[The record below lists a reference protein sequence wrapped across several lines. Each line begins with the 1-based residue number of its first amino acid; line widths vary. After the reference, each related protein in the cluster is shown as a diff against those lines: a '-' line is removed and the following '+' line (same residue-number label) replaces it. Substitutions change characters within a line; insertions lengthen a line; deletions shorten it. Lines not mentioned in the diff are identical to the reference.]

1 MLATICY
8 ALIGMTFSR
17 QNKDLEARF
26 IEIDEHSEH
35 QRLDNFL
42 LRELK
47 KVPKS
52 YIYRIVRSG
61 EVRVNKGRKRANYRL
76 QRGDS
81 VRIPPVRDVA
91 VPKPVR
97 TGKLD
102 WLLGCILYEDDHIL
116 AINKPTGMAVH
127 GGSGLDFGI
136 IEAMRKL
143 RPELRFLELVHRL
156 DRDTSGVLLLA
167 KKRSA
172 LRTLHEAMRGSG
184 FNKHYTALLCGQLEH
199 KVEDITAPLKK
210 ITRGGERMVVVDQ
223 EGKPSRSYI
232 TCKQRFPARVGLT
245 QGATLVD
252 IRLFTG
258 RTHQA
263 RAHATSIG
271 HAIAGDSRYGNKE
284 FNDQMM
290 SLGLN
295 RLFLHASWL
304 QFSHPDTGS
313 RIEIKS
319 PLPDDLQNVL
329 QQLKNDQAI

>member
-1 MLATICY
+1 
-8 ALIGMTFSR
+8 MTFSR
-17 QNKDLEARF
+17 QNKDLGPRF
-26 IEIDEHSEH
+26 IEIDEHSED

-61 EVRVNKGRKRANYRL
+61 EVRVNKGRKRVDYRL

-81 VRIPPVRDVA
+81 VRIPPMRDVA
-91 VPKPVR
+91 VPKPIKS
-97 TGKLD
+97 GNLD
-102 WLLGCILYEDDHIL
+102 WLRECVLHEDDHIL
-116 AINKPTGMAVH
+116 ALNKPSGMAVH

-172 LRTLHEAMRGSG
+172 LRALHESMRGNG
-184 FNKHYTALLCGQLEH
+184 FNKHYSALLSGQLEH
-199 KVEDITAPLKK
+199 KVEDVVAPLKK
-210 ITRGGERMVVVDQ
+210 ITRGGERMVVVNE
-223 EGKPSRSYI
+223 EGKESRSFFTRKVAYPP
-232 TCKQRFPARVGLT
+232 RAELES
-245 QGATLVD
+245 GATFVD

-263 RAHATSIG
+263 RAHAASIG
-271 HAIAGDSRYGNKE
+271 HAIAGDTRYGDKH
-284 FNDQMM
+284 FNDQMK

-313 RIEIKS
+313 QIRIES
-319 PLPDDLQNVL
+319 PLPGELENVL
-329 QQLKNDQAI
+329 QQLNHEQEI

>member
-1 MLATICY
+1 
-8 ALIGMTFSR
+8 MTFSR

-91 VPKPVR
+91 ISTPVKS
-97 TGKLD
+97 GNLD
-102 WLLGCILYEDDHIL
+102 WLLRCVLHEDDHIL
-116 AINKPTGMAVH
+116 AINKPSGMAVH

-172 LRTLHEAMRGSG
+172 LRTLHESMRGNG
-184 FNKHYTALLCGQLEH
+184 FNKHYTALLSGQLEH
-199 KVEDITAPLKK
+199 KIEDITAPLKK
-210 ITRGGERMVVVDQ
+210 ITRGGERMVIVDEQ
-223 EGKPSRSYI
+223 GKPSRSYL
-232 TCKQRFPARVGLT
+232 TRKQVFPASTRLSG
-245 QGATLVD
+245 GATLVD

-263 RAHATSIG
+263 RAHAASIG
-271 HAIAGDSRYGNKE
+271 HAVAGDTRYGDKA
-284 FNDQMM
+284 FNDQMK

-304 QFSHPDTGS
+304 QFSHPESGS
-313 RIEIKS
+313 QVKLES
-319 PLPDDLQNVL
+319 PLPDDLRNVL
-329 QQLKNDQAI
+329 KQLNDEQAV

>member
-1 MLATICY
+1 MLPTICY
-8 ALIGMTFSR
+8 ALIGMTFSHE
-17 QNKDLEARF
+17 NKDLDARF

-61 EVRVNKGRKRANYRL
+61 EVRVNKGRKRVSYRL

-81 VRIPPVRDVA
+81 VRIPPVRNVA
-91 VPKPVR
+91 GTRPVKA
-97 TGKLD
+97 GNLD
-102 WLLGCILYEDDHIL
+102 WLRDRVLHEDDHL
-116 AINKPTGMAVH
+116 LVLDKPSGMAVH

-172 LRTLHEAMRGSG
+172 LRSLHESMRNQK
-184 FNKHYTALLCGQLEH
+184 FNKHYTALLFGRLEH
-199 KVEDITAPLKK
+199 KVEDVTAPLRK
-210 ITRGGERMVVVDQ
+210 ITRGGERMVTVDDA
-223 EGKPSRSYI
+223 GKECRSYF
-232 TCKQRFPARVGLT
+232 TRKTLFPASSELDA
-245 QGATLVD
+245 GATLVD

-263 RAHATSIG
+263 RAHAACIG
-271 HAIAGDSRYGNKE
+271 HAMAGDTRDGVKQ
-284 FNDQMM
+284 FNDQMKTQ
-290 SLGLN
+290 GLT

-304 QFSHPDTGS
+304 QFPHPDTGVLS
-313 RIEIKS
+313 RFDS
-319 PLPDDLQNVL
+319 TLPAELQSVL
-329 QQLKNDQAI
+329 TRLEQ

>member
-1 MLATICY
+1 
-8 ALIGMTFSR
+8 MTFSR

-26 IEIDEHSEH
+26 IEIDEHSED

-61 EVRVNKGRKRANYRL
+61 EVRVNKGRKRADYRL
-76 QRGDS
+76 QVGDS
-81 VRIPPVRDVA
+81 VRIPPMRDVA
-91 VPKPVR
+91 VPKPVKS
-97 TGKLD
+97 GNLD
-102 WLLGCILYEDDHIL
+102 WLRECVLYEDDHIL
-116 AINKPTGMAVH
+116 ALDKPTGMAVH

-172 LRTLHEAMRGSG
+172 LRVLHESMRGTG
-184 FNKHYTALLCGQLEH
+184 FNKHYTALLTGILEH
-199 KVEDITAPLKK
+199 KAEDVVAPLKK
-210 ITRGGERMVVVDQ
+210 ITRGGERLVIVNE
-223 EGKPSRSYI
+223 EGKPSRSYF
-232 TCKQRFPARVGLT
+232 TRMESFASRPGLDS
-245 QGATLVD
+245 GATLAD

-263 RAHATSIG
+263 RAHAASIG
-271 HAIAGDSRYGNKE
+271 HAIAGDTRYGDKH
-284 FNDQMM
+284 FNDQMKA
-290 SLGLN
+290 LGLN

-304 QFSHPDTGS
+304 QFSHPETGS
-313 RIEIKS
+313 QIKIES
-319 PLPDDLQNVL
+319 PLPGELETVL
-329 QQLKNDQAI
+329 KRLKDEKAI

>member
-1 MLATICY
+1 
-8 ALIGMTFSR
+8 MTFSR

-61 EVRVNKGRKRANYRL
+61 EVRVNKGRKRAGYRL
-76 QRGDS
+76 QLGDS
-81 VRIPPVRDVA
+81 VRIPPIRDVA
-91 VPKPVR
+91 TPRPVKA
-97 TGKLD
+97 GNLD
-102 WLLGCILYEDDHIL
+102 WLLECILYEDDSFMAL
-116 AINKPTGMAVH
+116 NKPSGMAVH

-172 LRTLHEAMRGSG
+172 LRALHESLRGNE
-184 FNKHYTALLCGQLEH
+184 FNKHYTALLYGELEH
-199 KVEDITAPLKK
+199 KVEDVNAPLKK
-210 ITRGGERMVVVDQ
+210 ITRGGERVVTVDE

-232 TCKQRFPARVGLT
+232 TRKQVFPASTGLNV
-245 QGATLVD
+245 GATLVD

-263 RAHATSIG
+263 RAHAASIG
-271 HAIAGDSRYGNKE
+271 HAIAGDTRYGDKD
-284 FNDQMM
+284 FNDRMK
-290 SLGLN
+290 SLGLS

-304 QFSHPDTGS
+304 QFPHPDTES
-313 RIEIKS
+313 QIKIES
-319 PLPDDLQNVL
+319 PLPHELQNVL
-329 QQLKNDQAI
+329 QHINNEQRI

>member
-1 MLATICY
+1 
-8 ALIGMTFSR
+8 MTFSR

-61 EVRVNKGRKRANYRL
+61 EVRVNKGRKRAGYRL
-76 QRGDS
+76 QLGDS
-81 VRIPPVRDVA
+81 VRIPPIRDVA
-91 VPKPVR
+91 VPRPVKA
-97 TGKLD
+97 GNLD
-102 WLLGCILYEDDHIL
+102 WLLGCVLYEDDSFIAL
-116 AINKPTGMAVH
+116 NKPSGMAVH

-172 LRTLHEAMRGSG
+172 LRALHESLRGHA
-184 FNKHYTALLCGQLEH
+184 FNKHYTALLYGELEH
-199 KVEDITAPLKK
+199 KVEDVIAPLRK
-210 ITRGGERMVVVDQ
+210 ITRGGERMVTVDE

-232 TCKQRFPARVGLT
+232 TRKQVFPASAKLT
-245 QGATLVD
+245 GGATLVD

-263 RAHATSIG
+263 RAHAASIG
-271 HAIAGDSRYGNKE
+271 HAIAGDGRYGDKH
-284 FNDQMM
+284 FNDQMK

-304 QFSHPDTGS
+304 QFPHPDTES
-313 RIEIKS
+313 QIKIES

-329 QQLKNDQAI
+329 QYLKNEQAI

>member
-1 MLATICY
+1 
-8 ALIGMTFSR
+8 MTFSR

-61 EVRVNKGRKRANYRL
+61 EVRVNKGRKRADYRL
-76 QRGDS
+76 QVGDS

-91 VPKPVR
+91 VPRQV
-97 TGKLD
+97 TSGNLD

-116 AINKPTGMAVH
+116 AINKPSGMAVH

-172 LRTLHEAMRGSG
+172 LRTLHEAMRGNG
-184 FNKHYTALLCGQLEH
+184 FNKHYTALLSGQLQH

-210 ITRGGERMVVVDQ
+210 ITRGGERIVIVDEQ
-223 EGKPSRSYI
+223 GRPSRSFI
-232 TCKQRFPARVGLT
+232 TRKQVFPATTRLND
-245 QGATLVD
+245 GATLVD

-263 RAHATSIG
+263 RAHVASIG
-271 HAIAGDSRYGNKE
+271 HAIAGDNRYGDKV
-284 FNDQMM
+284 FNDQMK

-304 QFSHPDTGS
+304 QFPHPDTES
-313 RIEIKS
+313 QIKLES
-319 PLPDDLQNVL
+319 PLPDELQNVL
-329 QQLKNDQAI
+329 QCLNDEQAI

>member
-1 MLATICY
+1 
-8 ALIGMTFSR
+8 MTFSR

-26 IEIDEHSEH
+26 IEVDEHSEH

-61 EVRVNKGRKRANYRL
+61 EVRVNKGRKRADYRL

-81 VRIPPVRDVA
+81 VRIPPVRNVA
-91 VPKPVR
+91 VPRPVKS
-97 TGKLD
+97 GNLD

-116 AINKPTGMAVH
+116 AINKPAGMAVH
-127 GGSGLDFGI
+127 GGSGLEFGI

-172 LRTLHEAMRGSG
+172 LRAMHESMRGSG
-184 FNKHYTALLCGQLEH
+184 FNKHYTALLFGKLEH
-199 KVEDITAPLKK
+199 KIEDLTAPLKK
-210 ITRGGERMVVVDQ
+210 ITRGGERMVIVD
-223 EGKPSRSYI
+223 EHGKPSRSYV
-232 TCKQRFPARVGLT
+232 TRKQVFPATPRLND
-245 QGATLVD
+245 GATLVD

-263 RAHATSIG
+263 RAHTASIG
-271 HAIAGDSRYGNKE
+271 HAIAGDTRYGDKV
-284 FNDQMM
+284 FNDQMK

-304 QFSHPDTGS
+304 QFSHPGS
-313 RIEIKS
+313 GSQVKLES
-319 PLPDDLQNVL
+319 PLPEELENVL
-329 QQLKNDQAI
+329 QQLNNEQAI